1 MFDYDPNKWGDMSS
15 DENPEDDLENNV
27 EDKINKDP
35 FYVSLTETYVD
46 IPQKKGTFR
55 EPDTWRRGMPY
66 SKDGEKKKKNKK
78 PRKSKS
84 TGELVKLKKKGNP
97 KVNKN
102 VSNKNETK
110 KEDVTNACVSNN
122 IIKANSWVDIVKH
135 TS

>member
-1 MFDYDPNKWGDMSS
+1 MFDYDPTKWGDMSS

-46 IPQKKGTFR
+46 IPQKRGTFR

-66 SKDGEKKKKNKK
+66 QKDGEKKKKNKK

-84 TGELVKLKKKGNP
+84 TGELVKLKKK
-97 KVNKN
+97 
-102 VSNKNETK
+102 
-110 KEDVTNACVSNN
+110 A
-122 IIKANSWVDIVKH
+122 IQR
-135 TS
+135 

>member
-1 MFDYDPNKWGDMSS
+1 
-15 DENPEDDLENNV
+15 
-27 EDKINKDP
+27 
-35 FYVSLTETYVD
+35 
-46 IPQKKGTFR
+46 
-55 EPDTWRRGMPY
+55 MPY
-66 SKDGEKKKKNKK
+66 QKDGEKKKKNKK

-97 KVNKN
+97 KVNKT

-110 KEDVTNACVSNN
+110 KEDITSACVSNN